1 MRGASRNT
9 RPAAFYHQ
17 GLRLFSYLTFY
28 LLCGSMV
35 AATEKNSHQRTFV
48 FKPATTSIHWTLGGT
63 LHTVHGTFKL
73 KRGTVEVNLD
83 DNSADGLI
91 EIDATSG
98 ESGNAARDQ
107 RMRQSVLE
115 SDRYPIISL
124 RPTHVL
130 GKLASSSNEVITVE
144 GVFRIH
150 GTEHPIQLRIDLHP
164 EGEAITLKTHFT
176 VPYVDW
182 GMKDPSILFFRV
194 DKTVNI
200 DIDAAVSAG
209 D

>member
-1 MRGASRNT
+1 MRVASRNT
-9 RPAAFYHQ
+9 RPAAFYHHAL
-17 GLRLFSYLTFY
+17 GLLSYLTFY
-28 LLCGSMV
+28 LLCVSMV
-35 AATEKNSHQRTFV
+35 GATEKNSHQRTFV
-48 FKPATTSIHWTLGGT
+48 FKPATTSIHWTLGST

-73 KRGTVEVNLD
+73 KRGTVAVNLD

-107 RMRQSVLE
+107 RMHQSVLE
-115 SDRYPIISL
+115 SDRFPTISFH
-124 RPTHVL
+124 PTHVL
-130 GKLASSSNEVITVE
+130 GKLTSSSDEIITVE

-150 GTEHPIQLRIDLHP
+150 GADHPTQLRIDLHP
-164 EGEAITLKTHFT
+164 EGEAFALKTHFT

-182 GMKDPSILFFRV
+182 GMKDPSILLFRV

-200 DIDAAVSAG
+200 DIEASVSAG
-209 D
+209 E

>member
-1 MRGASRNT
+1 MRRAHRNR
-9 RPAAFYHQ
+9 RPAAFYRQ
-17 GLRLFSYLTFY
+17 TLGLPSYLTFY
-28 LLCGSMV
+28 LSSLSMV
-35 AATEKNSHQRTFV
+35 GATEKNSHQRTFD

-73 KRGTVEVNLD
+73 KRGTIEVNLN

-91 EIDATSG
+91 EIDPNSG
-98 ESGNAARDQ
+98 ESGNATRDQ
-107 RMRQSVLE
+107 RMHQSVLE
-115 SDRYPIISL
+115 SDRYPIISF

-130 GKLASSSNEVITVE
+130 GKLTSSSNEIITVE

-150 GTEHPIQLRIDLHP
+150 GTEHPIQLPVDLHP

-200 DIDAAVSAG
+200 DIEATVSAG